1 MWYLLDENGD
11 IVEAFEDE
19 DAALMELVNI
29 GDPIYCV
36 VKEENYY

>member
-19 DAALMELVNI
+19 DAALMALVNI
-29 GDPIYCV
+29 GDSTYCV
-36 VKEENYY
+36 VNEENYY